1 MYGLAGLGLPPW
13 IYGVKSSLVF
23 CPFLTL
29 TELLSFRNT
38 EERINGSEI
47 VTPFF
52 PLGLFMIMMLALLR
66 KIVPIKKFFV
76 QVGNKYGK
84 IHFMY
89 FSSWLVAIERNQA

>member
-1 MYGLAGLGLPPW
+1 MCEKYFPFGGAVVLPPW

-29 TELLSFRNT
+29 TEPLSFRNT

-52 PLGLFMIMMLALLR
+52 PLGLFMIMMLPLLR
-66 KIVPIKKFFV
+66 KNVPIKKFFV
-76 QVGNKYGK
+76 LIQRNKYGK
-84 IHFMY
+84 KIFLCIFH
-89 FSSWLVAIERNQA
+89 AG

>member
-1 MYGLAGLGLPPW
+1 MCEKYFPFGGAVLPPW

-66 KIVPIKKFFV
+66 KIVPIKTFFV
-76 QVGNKYGK
+76 LVGNRYGK

-89 FSSWLVAIERNQA
+89 FQAG